1 MSFKVKGITFDLA
14 QTLLYQ
20 AQKNPSFM
28 EQSEFLVSQGYEIYP
43 QELEAARQYVFFVD
57 LPKGG
62 ISNWEQWS
70 AQVLLRLGFE
80 DIDASTLSGFIQLQR
95 VGSDSFEQFG
105 DVLPTIQNLHE
116 TGFQLSIATT
126 IPLFRFEHAI
136 QSIIKYFQVIVTGEN
151 AGYPKGNPKFYDFDI
166 QQKGVIHSQN
176 VFIGDDPYFDIEI
189 PKQLGQHT
197 IHLQRVGKTET
208 SSADTSITS
217 LIEVLDLV
225 ELL

>member
-1 MSFKVKGITFDLA
+1 
-14 QTLLYQ
+14 
-20 AQKNPSFM
+20 
-28 EQSEFLVSQGYEIYP
+28 
-43 QELEAARQYVFFVD
+43 
-57 LPKGG
+57 
-62 ISNWEQWS
+62 
-70 AQVLLRLGFE
+70 
-80 DIDASTLSGFIQLQR
+80 
-95 VGSDSFEQFG
+95 
-105 DVLPTIQNLHE
+105 
-116 TGFQLSIATT
+116 
-126 IPLFRFEHAI
+126 
-136 QSIIKYFQVIVTGEN
+136 VIVTGEN